1 MQKFKFIIGCKHLL
15 NEAKKNSTDFQCL
28 RFTVCATRIS
38 NRRLRRQTPVGR
50 RAGRDFDAASVG
62 SAVVI
67 VRLSETQTP
76 ALLLLL
82 VLQQRGDI

>member
-38 NRRLRRQTPVGR
+38 NRRMRRQTPVGR
-50 RAGRDFDAASVG
+50 RGRDFDAASVG

-67 VRLSETQTP
+67 VCLSETRTP